1 MKNNGNNRK
10 EIHLETANHH
20 DQTSLF
26 VFFSFVYTG
35 CVPLRQVLKEALD
48 VREGDFY
55 NSEEKHFQMWD
66 SSGKIVS

>member
-1 MKNNGNNRK
+1 MEIIGRK
-10 EIHLETANHH
+10 FIWKQQIIMTK
-20 DQTSLF
+20 QVCLF
-26 VFFSFVYTG
+26 FFSFVYTG

>member
-1 MKNNGNNRK
+1 MEIEGRK
-10 EIHLETANHH
+10 LIWKQQIIMTK
-20 DQTSLF
+20 QVCLF
-26 VFFSFVYTG
+26 VFI
-35 CVPLRQVLKEALD
+35 CVHRLCPLRQVLKEALD